1 MLCFVNLAGA
11 FLLTNLLLPKLIQS
25 QPSRVVN
32 VVTSS
37 MNSASI
43 NFDDLNSSKDYD
55 PYHAY
60 SGSKLA
66 LMSFTRSLNNNTKG
80 KVERERERE
89 RLLYSFLL
97 YLFRCSS
104 SSSSSWLSL
113 FLSQLLFSENNNS
126 LGHLDFA

>member
-1 MLCFVNLAGA
+1 MNNLLKLLINNVMAPSLRAAKSWYAFVNFAGA

-43 NFDDLNSSKDYD
+43 NFDDLNSSNDYD

-80 KVERERERE
+80 KVVC
-89 RLLYSFLL
+89 L
-97 YLFRCSS
+97 
-104 SSSSSWLSL
+104 
-113 FLSQLLFSENNNS
+113 
-126 LGHLDFA
+126 